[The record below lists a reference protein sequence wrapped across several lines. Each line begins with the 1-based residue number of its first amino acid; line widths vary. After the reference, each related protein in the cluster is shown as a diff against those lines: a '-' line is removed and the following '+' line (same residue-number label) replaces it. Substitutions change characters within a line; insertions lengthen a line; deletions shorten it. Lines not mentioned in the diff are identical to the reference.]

1 MALWQEADA
10 HSAHRLICALNLRES
25 RRSNEG
31 KRRGHAKSSRIL
43 CESCDLRGDGCS
55 LLKQRCTAPLSRLAS
70 FFFFF
75 SQEVFSLC
83 PTARKTGTKRSPN
96 TWSFVIKCYFF
107 FSPLPLPLPP
117 LLAARMRWLLSKKH
131 FVCDELDEAC

>member
-10 HSAHRLICALNLRES
+10 HSAHRLICALNIRES

-75 SQEVFSLC
+75 FFSS
-83 PTARKTGTKRSPN
+83 RSFLTLSHCQKN
-96 TWSFVIKCYFF
+96 GNETITEHLEFCHKVLFF
-107 FSPLPLPLPP
+107 FLAPPPP
-117 LLAARMRWLLSKKH
+117 LLAARTRWLLSKKH
-131 FVCDELDEAC
+131 FVRDELDEAC